1 MRSWVVV
8 NVVCVCVGVVPLDP
22 PYILLPILRGDCRQ
36 NLVLE
41 LMGVV
46 TMLPPDGHKLALDA
60 MTAFKES
67 KAEKLRF
74 FTLVEALKVCVGMA
88 GGIEE

>member
-1 MRSWVVV
+1 
-8 NVVCVCVGVVPLDP
+8 
-22 PYILLPILRGDCRQ
+22 
-36 NLVLE
+36 
-41 LMGVV
+41 MGVV